1 MKQLHEHGTV
11 AILKLQQIQPL
22 CEKAIEQF
30 NHSSD
35 VHNTYQIRA
44 VEQSSRQTY
53 AWIDSSMFTESLVSL
68 LKDISR
74 CKERQLSDITIS
86 LRQIGHSR
94 CQVVISD
101 DGIPDLS
108 KCEGP
113 FDISNNPRQIADLQ
127 TIQSVVTMHGG
138 YIQAWKGCGKSNAV
152 FEINLLCMSYNDG
165 GINDYSE
172 A

>member
-1 MKQLHEHGTV
+1 MKQLHEHGSV

-22 CEKAIEQF
+22 CEKAIELF
-30 NHSSD
+30 NHSPD

-44 VEQSSRQTY
+44 VEQSPMQTY
-53 AWIDSSMFTESLVSL
+53 AWIDSSMFTDSLVSL
-68 LKDISR
+68 LRDISK
-74 CKERQLSDITIS
+74 CKESTVADITIS

-94 CQVVISD
+94 CQVVISN

-113 FDISNNPRQIADLQ
+113 FDLSKEQRHIDDLQ
-127 TIQSVVTMHGG
+127 TIQSVVSMHGG
-138 YIQAWKGCGKSNAV
+138 YIQGWKGRDESNTV
-152 FEINLLCMSYNDG
+152 FEINLLCMSYSDG

>member
-1 MKQLHEHGTV
+1 MKQLHEHGSV

-30 NHSSD
+30 NHSPD
-35 VHNTYQIRA
+35 VHNAYHIRA
-44 VEQSSRQTY
+44 VEQSPRQTY
-53 AWIDSSMFTESLVSL
+53 AWIDSSMFTDSLVSL
-68 LKDISR
+68 LKDISK
-74 CKERQLSDITIS
+74 CKDKTLSDITIS

-113 FDISNNPRQIADLQ
+113 FDLSKAQQPTEVLQ

-138 YIQAWKGCGKSNAV
+138 YIQAWKGREKSNTV
-152 FEINLLCMSYNDG
+152 FEINLLCMSYSDG

>member
-1 MKQLHEHGTV
+1 MKQLHEHGSV

-22 CEKAIEQF
+22 CEKAIELF
-30 NHSSD
+30 NHSPE
-35 VHNTYQIRA
+35 VQNTYQIRA
-44 VEQSSRQTY
+44 VEQSPKHTY
-53 AWIDSSMFTESLVSL
+53 AWIDSSMFTDSLVSL
-68 LKDISR
+68 LRDLSR
-74 CKERQLSDITIS
+74 CKESPLSDITIS

-113 FDISNNPRQIADLQ
+113 FEISKSQRQIEDLQ
-127 TIQSVVTMHGG
+127 EIQSVVTMHGG
-138 YIQAWKGCGKSNAV
+138 YIQAWKGRGKSNTV
-152 FEINLLCMSYNDG
+152 FEINLLCMSYSDG
-165 GINDYSE
+165 GMNDYSE